1 MATPEKLKIQHLT
14 WDGDK
19 DPDGFHL
26 WLDGFGSF
34 VNSMDGGLE
43 LEWVQILRDKDI
55 CIPVHVPTADNLAD
69 IFTKILPVDVFQ
81 RLRDRLMYDPR
92 K

>member
-43 LEWVQILRDKDI
+43 LEDFIDSKLYRALVSRAAVPSFILD
-55 CIPVHVPTADNLAD
+55 
-69 IFTKILPVDVFQ
+69 
-81 RLRDRLMYDPR
+81 DPDFAATGCEC
-92 K
+92 